1 MNEFYYLWK
10 TLLEDDDS
18 LTEGTSTWG
27 SATRTLDSLFGCTA
41 DDGTGTAQDDAIP
54 KKTSTMVPWKWGR
67 KKAPQARS
75 NTRILLATTED
86 APNNADDGH
95 KIATAEVT
103 RPLSRYHQGT
113 DILTS
118 RSVQVEA
125 DRKPR
130 PSLSAKPLKKSRSLE
145 DKMIEVDESDA
156 VSVLSAP
163 SDMFWR
169 LTEESKPKTSR
180 SSKRSIP
187 SAPIMGAKSQTNAG
201 WRSLS
206 RSMSSMRRAES
217 ERNAHPRGHGS
228 HRNPDYPKRISK
240 SIPPRQKMQLH
251 RSLVRDDHLR
261 SSRNYSHSR
270 LNTPRRDASAGM
282 PRSSTRSRLEPH
294 GMDYTHS
301 RLNSQIERR
310 DTSVGKLTG
319 TSARSRPLPHGNLY
333 THSRRNLQTEHSD
346 SSAGVP
352 EVRSRP
358 VPHSN
363 GYRYVSESRD
373 PRPNYR
379 SHSKG
384 ARTASHSR
392 QIHGFQHEVS
402 PQVTFKSRTRSTAGG
417 MSTARRQKEAR
428 KASLYPRSRS
438 MSTKQRG
445 RSTSRGRYVIE
456 SRIHPRGY
464 L

>member
-1 MNEFYYLWK
+1 
-10 TLLEDDDS
+10 
-18 LTEGTSTWG
+18 
-27 SATRTLDSLFGCTA
+27 
-41 DDGTGTAQDDAIP
+41 
-54 KKTSTMVPWKWGR
+54 
-67 KKAPQARS
+67 
-75 NTRILLATTED
+75 
-86 APNNADDGH
+86 
-95 KIATAEVT
+95 
-103 RPLSRYHQGT
+103 
-113 DILTS
+113 
-118 RSVQVEA
+118 
-125 DRKPR
+125 
-130 PSLSAKPLKKSRSLE
+130 
-145 DKMIEVDESDA
+145 
-156 VSVLSAP
+156 
-163 SDMFWR
+163 MFWR

-206 RSMSSMRRAES
+206 RPMSSMRRAES

-333 THSRRNLQTEHSD
+333 THSRRNLQTENSD